1 MLKLSQTNSRE
12 DSPIASK
19 FKELHTSGD
28 GALITYLTGGDPNP
42 DSFEQ
47 NVATLVGGGAD
58 IIEIG
63 IPFSDPIADG
73 PVIQASSQRA
83 LRAGATIPSILS
95 QVERLSSAHDLPFVI
110 LTYYNPILA
119 FGAEAF
125 CRLAKESGV
134 DGLVIADLPEGEDP
148 DFHRLVLS
156 HGIDHIPIAAPNTSK
171 ERLESIL
178 ANATGFVYLVSLYG
192 VTGVRDTLG
201 INALESLER
210 LRSINRPRVPL
221 CAGFGIST
229 VDHIKALMSAGADGV
244 IVGSTLVTLV
254 NDRPDGSGRSL
265 ESLRRKVSELK
276 QATRKS
282 LVAIEA

>member
-1 MLKLSQTNSRE
+1 MSKLSQTNSRE
-12 DSPIASK
+12 NSPIASK
-19 FKELHTSGD
+19 FKELHTMGD

-47 NVATLVGGGAD
+47 NVATLVEGGAD

-73 PVIQASSQRA
+73 PVIQTSNQRA
-83 LRAGATIPSILS
+83 LRAGATIRSILS

-125 CRLAKESGV
+125 CRFAKESGV
-134 DGLVIADLPEGEDP
+134 DGLVVADLPEGEDP

-171 ERLESIL
+171 VRLESIL
-178 ANATGFVYLVSLYG
+178 ANATGFVYMVSLYG

-201 INALESLER
+201 KNALESLER
-210 LRSINRPRVPL
+210 LRSINRTRVPV

-229 VDHIKALMSAGADGV
+229 ADQIKDLMSARADGV
-244 IVGSTLVTLV
+244 IVGSALVRIV
-254 NDRPDGSGRSL
+254 GDQSQSPHEAR
-265 ESLRRKVSELK
+265 ESLLRKVSELK
-276 QATRKS
+276 QATRK
-282 LVAIEA
+282 

>member
-1 MLKLSQTNSRE
+1 MSKLSQTNSPE
-12 DSPIASK
+12 ESPIASK

-28 GALITYLTGGDPNP
+28 GALIAYLTGGDPNP
-42 DSFEQ
+42 DGFEQ
-47 NVATLVGGGAD
+47 NVTALVEGGAD

-83 LRAGATIPSILS
+83 LRAGATTKSILS
-95 QVERLSSAHDLPFVI
+95 QVKRLSSTHDLPFVI

-134 DGLVIADLPEGEDP
+134 DGLVVADLPEGEDP
-148 DFHRLVLS
+148 GFHRLVRT

-171 ERLESIL
+171 ARLESIL
-178 ANATGFVYLVSLYG
+178 ENATGFVYLVSLYG

-201 INALESLER
+201 TNALESLER
-210 LRSINRPRVPL
+210 LRSINRTRVPV

-229 VDHIKALMSAGADGV
+229 TDHIKVLMSAGADGV
-244 IVGSTLVTLV
+244 IVGSALVKLV
-254 NDRPDGSGRSL
+254 NDQPHGSDEPR
-265 ESLRRKVSELK
+265 ETLRRKVSELK